1 MKILRYLQLCKYDK
15 GMSGEAMDRQEDWY
29 VKQTVS
35 KLQREGLTGKAII
48 DDTRY
53 MDKQE
58 AEEAILAYQDLR
70 RE

>member
-1 MKILRYLQLCKYDK
+1 MAFGKEQ
-15 GMSGEAMDRQEDWY
+15 G
-29 VKQTVS
+29 
-35 KLQREGLTGKAII
+35 GLLARLAQAEVAEHQQKAII

>member
-1 MKILRYLQLCKYDK
+1 
-15 GMSGEAMDRQEDWY
+15 MSGEAMDRQEDWY

-70 RE
+70 RG